1 MILEQPAV
9 LVIGGG
15 ISGIQASFD
24 LASRGIKVYLVEK
37 SPSIGGR
44 MAQLDKTFPTMDCS
58 MCILAPK
65 MIECSH
71 HPNVE
76 LLTYSEVKE
85 VKGSPGN
92 FTVKVVKKPRYV
104 DISKCTG
111 CGICV
116 DNCPVEVTNEF
127 DEGLGMRKAI
137 YMPFPQAVP
146 RAMTIDKENCIECGL
161 CEKMCEAG
169 AVDLEQKQEEIELK
183 VGAIIVATGFDIF
196 DPSQIPP
203 YGYGRHKDVITALEL
218 ERLLCA
224 SGPTGGHLV
233 RPSDGKVPK
242 TIAFIQCVG
251 SRDRRH
257 GNPYCSS
264 ICCKYAVKDA
274 VLIKEHVPDS
284 RVCIF
289 YIDLRAFG
297 RGFQEFVNR
306 AKTEYGVRFIR
317 SSPGEIT
324 YVPETKGLS
333 IWYEDTVTKKIENLK
348 FDLVVLSAALIPR
361 KDVGDLAQVL
371 GIEVDQYGFLKSSSS
386 ISEPVDTTVP
396 GIFACGYCLGP
407 KTGDIPDSVSQG
419 SAAAS
424 RAAEVVVG
432 GA

>member
-1 MILEQPAV
+1 LEQPAV
-9 LVIGGG
+9 LVVGGG
-15 ISGIQASFD
+15 ISGIQASLD
-24 LASRGIKVYLVEK
+24 LASRGYKVYVVEK

-65 MIECSH
+65 MIDCSH
-71 HPNVE
+71 HPNVQ

-85 VKGSPGN
+85 VKGSAGN
-92 FTVKVVKKPRYV
+92 FTVKILRKPRYV
-104 DISKCTG
+104 DETKCTG
-111 CGICV
+111 CGTCA
-116 DNCPVEVTNEF
+116 DNCPSEVPNEF

-146 RAMTIDKENCIECGL
+146 RAMTVDKDNCIECGL
-161 CEKMCEAG
+161 CEKVCEAG
-169 AVDLEQKQEEIELK
+169 AVNLGQEPEEVELK
-183 VGAIIVATGFDIF
+183 VGAIIVAVGFDLF

-203 YGYGRHKDVITALEL
+203 YGYGRHKDVVTALEL

-233 RPSDGKVPK
+233 RPSDGKIPK

-251 SRDRRH
+251 SRDRRL

-264 ICCKYAVKDA
+264 ICCKYSVKDA
-274 VLIKEHVPDS
+274 VLIKEHVPDA

-306 AKTEYGVRFIR
+306 AKTEHGIRFIR
-317 SSPGEIT
+317 SNPGEIT
-324 YVPETKGLS
+324 YDPVSMDLS
-333 IWYEDTVTKKIENLK
+333 IWYEDTVTKKIDNLK
-348 FDLVVLSAALIPR
+348 FDLVVLCPALIPR
-361 KDVGDLAQVL
+361 NDAKDLAKVL
-371 GIEVDQYGFLKSSSS
+371 GTEIDQYGFFRPSSTLSN
-386 ISEPVDTTVP
+386 PVDTTVS

-407 KTGDIPDSVSQG
+407 KTGDIPDSITQG
-419 SAAAS
+419 SATAS
-424 RAAEVVVG
+424 RAAEVIIG
-432 GA
+432 GT